1 MIRTDFTMR
10 PYLAFARASF
20 DNILAYRGRY
30 VVGIFTYL
38 FNVAV
43 YTFIWRAV
51 FKNTPTM
58 NGYSADDIG
67 TYVAVGWI
75 LRSFYFNTID
85 RDIADDLAEGRLAV
99 LLARPVDDQAARIFR
114 AAGESAFRIVFFSAP
129 TAVVVAL
136 FFHVRLPAGPAAAAA
151 FLVAAF
157 FSFLVMAGI
166 NFAVGLAAIGTRAV
180 LGILRA
186 KYLVVEL
193 LSGLL
198 LPLALFPDKLR
209 EACSWLPFRHI
220 VDTPVSLYLGKVSG
234 LAAVELLALQG
245 IWAIGT
251 IVIGRLIYA
260 AAAPK
265 ISIAGG

>member
-1 MIRTDFTMR
+1 MR

-51 FKNTPTM
+51 FRVTPTM
-58 NGYSADDIG
+58 GGSGVSYDVKDIG

-75 LRSFYFNTID
+75 LRTFYFNTID

-114 AAGESAFRIVFFSAP
+114 AAGESAFRILFFSAP
-129 TAVVVAL
+129 TALAVAL
-136 FFHVRLPAGPAAAAA
+136 CFQVRLPPTFGAAAA
-151 FLVAAF
+151 FTIAAF
-157 FSFLVMAGI
+157 FSFLLMAGI
-166 NFAVGLAAIGTRAV
+166 NYAVGLSAIGTRAV
-180 LGILRA
+180 MGILRA
-186 KYLVVEL
+186 KYLIVEL

-198 LPLALFPDKLR
+198 LPLALFPAQLR
-209 EACSWLPFRHI
+209 TICAWLPFRHI
-220 VDTPVSLYLGKVSG
+220 VDTPLNLYLGKVTG
-234 LAAVELLALQG
+234 TAAAELLALQG
-245 IWAIGT
+245 LWAIGVV
-251 IVIGRLIYA
+251 VIGRMIFIA
-260 AAAPK
+260 ASPR